1 LTALGS
7 WSRSWPLRPAANQL
21 SKKEK
26 HMATEKQTAANRE
39 NAQHSTGPT
48 SDAGLDASSR
58 INAWRH
64 GLAVKDNERFGF
76 LIDENSDKF
85 DELLARLKQE
95 HNATTETDVIL
106 VRHMAQSEW
115 LRARALRL
123 QTDLLREDGKN
134 VDPAK
139 LAIFIRYQTTH
150 ERAFHRSL
158 KELQNLRK
166 ERRNLEIGFE
176 SQKLKQ
182 AAEVRASEG
191 MNLKKEAQN
200 LKREEFEFKKT
211 IIESRKE
218 VKKVVKSDPGD
229 LKMAA

>member
-1 LTALGS
+1 
-7 WSRSWPLRPAANQL
+7 
-21 SKKEK
+21 
-26 HMATEKQTAANRE
+26 MATEKQTAANRE

-48 SDAGLDASSR
+48 SQEGLEASSWV
-58 INAWRH
+58 NAWRH
-64 GLAVKDNERFGF
+64 GLAVKDHERFS
-76 LIDENSDKF
+76 LLMDENREKF
-85 DELLARLKQE
+85 DELQQRLNDE
-95 HNATTETDVIL
+95 HLPTSETEILL

-123 QTDLLREDGKN
+123 QNDLLQDAGKN

-139 LAIFIRYQTTH
+139 LAIFLRYETTH
-150 ERAFHRSL
+150 ERNFHRSL
-158 KELQNLRK
+158 KELLTFRQQ
-166 ERRNLEIGFE
+166 RRNAEIGFE

-191 MNLKKEAQN
+191 MNLKKEAQI

-218 VKKVVKSDPGD
+218 VTKVVKSDPGD

>member
-1 LTALGS
+1 
-7 WSRSWPLRPAANQL
+7 
-21 SKKEK
+21 
-26 HMATEKQTAANRE
+26 MATEKQTAANRE

-48 SDAGLDASSR
+48 SQEGLEASSWVA
-58 INAWRH
+58 AWRH
-64 GLAVKDNERFGF
+64 GLAVKDHERFSL
-76 LIDENSDKF
+76 LIDENREKF
-85 DELLARLKQE
+85 DELQQRLNDE
-95 HNATTETDVIL
+95 HLPTSETEVLL

-123 QTDLLREDGKN
+123 QNDLLQDAGKN

-150 ERAFHRSL
+150 ERNFHRSV
-158 KELQNLRK
+158 KELLTLRQQ
-166 ERRNLEIGFE
+166 RRNIEIGFE

-182 AAEVRASEG
+182 ASEVRASEG
-191 MNLKKEAQN
+191 MNLKKEAQI

-211 IIESRKE
+211 VIRTKKE
-218 VKKVVKSDPGD
+218 VPPPVEISPGD

>member
-1 LTALGS
+1 
-7 WSRSWPLRPAANQL
+7 
-21 SKKEK
+21 
-26 HMATEKQTAANRE
+26 MATEKQTAANRE

-48 SDAGLDASSR
+48 SQEGLEASSWV
-58 INAWRH
+58 NAWRH
-64 GLAVKDNERFGF
+64 GLAVKDHERFS
-76 LIDENSDKF
+76 LLMDENREKF
-85 DELLARLKQE
+85 DELQQRLNDE
-95 HNATTETDVIL
+95 HLPTSETEVLL

-123 QTDLLREDGKN
+123 QNDLLQDAGKN

-139 LAIFIRYQTTH
+139 LAIFIRYETTH
-150 ERAFHRSL
+150 ERNFHRSL
-158 KELQNLRK
+158 KELLTFRQQ
-166 ERRNLEIGFE
+166 RRNAEIGFE

-191 MNLKKEAQN
+191 MNLKKEAQI

-211 IIESRKE
+211 VIASRKE
-218 VKKVVKSDPGD
+218 VTKVVKSTPGD

>member
-1 LTALGS
+1 
-7 WSRSWPLRPAANQL
+7 
-21 SKKEK
+21 
-26 HMATEKQTAANRE
+26 MATEKQTAANRE

-48 SDAGLDASSR
+48 SQAGLDASSK

-64 GLAVKDNERFGF
+64 GLAVKDHERFGI
-76 LIDENSDKF
+76 LDDENPDKF
-85 DELLARLKQE
+85 NELLARLKQE
-95 HNATTETDVIL
+95 HNPGTETEVLL

-123 QTDLLREDGKN
+123 QGDCVQDGLAKDD
-134 VDPAK
+134 VAK
-139 LAIFIRYQTTH
+139 LGVLIRYQTTH

-166 ERRNLEIGFE
+166 ERRNIEIGFE

-182 AAEVRASEG
+182 AAEVRASESI
-191 MNLKKEAQN
+191 NLKKEAQI

-211 IIESRKE
+211 IIASRNE
-218 VKKVVKSDPGD
+218 VTKVVKSAPGD
-229 LKMAA
+229 QEMAA

>member
-1 LTALGS
+1 
-7 WSRSWPLRPAANQL
+7 
-21 SKKEK
+21 
-26 HMATEKQTAANRE
+26 MATEKQNAANRE

-48 SDAGLDASSR
+48 SQAGLDASSR
-58 INAWRH
+58 IAALRH
-64 GLAVKDNERFGF
+64 GLAVKDNERFGI
-76 LIDENSDKF
+76 LYDENSDKF
-85 DELLARLKQE
+85 NELHARLTQE
-95 HNATTETDVIL
+95 HNPSSETEVIL

-123 QTDLLREDGKN
+123 QADCVRDVASSYN
-134 VDPAK
+134 VAT
-139 LAIFIRYQTTH
+139 LALFIRYQTTH

-182 AAEVRASEG
+182 ASEVRAVEG
-191 MNLKKEAQN
+191 MNLKKEAQI
-200 LKREEFEFKKT
+200 LKRDEFEFKKMVIQT
-211 IIESRKE
+211 KKE
-218 VKKVVKSDPGD
+218 VPPPVEISPGD

>member
-1 LTALGS
+1 M
-7 WSRSWPLRPAANQL
+7 AND
-21 SKKEK
+21 
-26 HMATEKQTAANRE
+26 KQTAANRE

-48 SDAGLDASSR
+48 SQEGLDLSAR

-64 GLAVKDNERFGF
+64 GLAVKDHERFSL
-76 LIDENSDKF
+76 LIDENREKF
-85 DELLARLKQE
+85 DELQQRLNDE
-95 HNATTETDVIL
+95 HLPTSETEILL

-123 QTDLLREDGKN
+123 QNDLLQDAGKD

-150 ERAFHRSL
+150 ERNFHRSL
-158 KELQNLRK
+158 KELLTLRQQ
-166 ERRNLEIGFE
+166 RRNAEIGFE

-182 AAEVRASEG
+182 AAEVRAVEG
-191 MNLKKEAQN
+191 MNLKKESQD

-211 IIESRKE
+211 VIESRKE
-218 VKKVVKSDPGD
+218 VKKVVKSTPGD
-229 LKMAA
+229 QKMAA

>member
-1 LTALGS
+1 
-7 WSRSWPLRPAANQL
+7 
-21 SKKEK
+21 
-26 HMATEKQTAANRE
+26 MATAKQTDANRK

-48 SDAGLDASSR
+48 SQEGLDLSAR
-58 INAWRH
+58 IAALRH
-64 GLAVKDNERFGF
+64 GLAVKDHERFGI
-76 LIDENSDKF
+76 LYDENSDKF
-85 DELLARLKQE
+85 DELHARLTQE
-95 HNATTETDVIL
+95 HAPTTETEVIL

-123 QTDLLREDGKN
+123 QADCVQDGLAKED
-134 VDPAK
+134 VAK
-139 LAIFIRYQTTH
+139 LGVLIRYQTTH

-191 MNLKKEAQN
+191 LNLKKEAQN
-200 LKREEFEFKKT
+200 LKREEFEFKKA
-211 IIESRKE
+211 IIQMKKE
-218 VKKVVKSDPGD
+218 VPPPVEISPGD

>member
-1 LTALGS
+1 
-7 WSRSWPLRPAANQL
+7 
-21 SKKEK
+21 
-26 HMATEKQTAANRE
+26 MATEKQTAANRE

-48 SDAGLDASSR
+48 SQEGLDLSAR

-64 GLAVKDNERFGF
+64 GLAVKDHERFS
-76 LIDENSDKF
+76 LLMDENREKF
-85 DELLARLKQE
+85 DELQQRLNDE
-95 HNATTETDVIL
+95 HLPTSETEILL

-123 QTDLLREDGKN
+123 QNDLLQDAGKN

-139 LAIFIRYQTTH
+139 LAIFLRYETTH
-150 ERAFHRSL
+150 ERNFHRSL
-158 KELQNLRK
+158 KELLTFRQQK
-166 ERRNLEIGFE
+166 RNVEIGFE

-182 AAEVRASEG
+182 AAEVRAVEG

-211 IIESRKE
+211 VIASRKK
-218 VKKVVKSDPGD
+218 VTKVVKSTPGD

>member
-1 LTALGS
+1 
-7 WSRSWPLRPAANQL
+7 
-21 SKKEK
+21 
-26 HMATEKQTAANRE
+26 MATEKQTAANRE

-48 SDAGLDASSR
+48 SQEGLEASSWV
-58 INAWRH
+58 NAWRH
-64 GLAVKDNERFGF
+64 GLAVKDHERFS
-76 LIDENSDKF
+76 LLMDENREKF
-85 DELLARLKQE
+85 DELQQRLNDE
-95 HNATTETDVIL
+95 HLPTSETEILL

-123 QTDLLREDGKN
+123 QNDLLQDAGKN

-139 LAIFIRYQTTH
+139 LAIFLRYETTH
-150 ERAFHRSL
+150 ERNFHRSL
-158 KELQNLRK
+158 KELLTFRQQ
-166 ERRNLEIGFE
+166 RRNAEIGFE

-191 MNLKKEAQN
+191 MNLKKEAQI

-211 IIESRKE
+211 VIASRKK
-218 VKKVVKSDPGD
+218 VTKVVKSTPGD

>member
-1 LTALGS
+1 
-7 WSRSWPLRPAANQL
+7 
-21 SKKEK
+21 
-26 HMATEKQTAANRE
+26 MATEKQTAANRE

-48 SDAGLDASSR
+48 SQEGLEASSWVA
-58 INAWRH
+58 AWRH
-64 GLAVKDNERFGF
+64 GLAVKDHERFSL
-76 LIDENSDKF
+76 LIDENREKF
-85 DELLARLKQE
+85 DELQQRLNDE
-95 HNATTETDVIL
+95 HLPTSETEVLL

-123 QTDLLREDGKN
+123 QNDLLEDNGKN

-150 ERAFHRSL
+150 ERNFHRSV
-158 KELQNLRK
+158 KELLTFRQQ
-166 ERRNLEIGFE
+166 RRNTEIGFE

-182 AAEVRASEG
+182 AAEVRAVEG
-191 MNLKKEAQN
+191 MNLKKEAQI

-211 IIESRKE
+211 IIASRKE
-218 VKKVVKSDPGD
+218 VTKVVKSDPGD

>member
-1 LTALGS
+1 
-7 WSRSWPLRPAANQL
+7 
-21 SKKEK
+21 
-26 HMATEKQTAANRE
+26 MATEKQTAANRE

-48 SDAGLDASSR
+48 SQEGLEASSWVA
-58 INAWRH
+58 AWRH
-64 GLAVKDNERFGF
+64 GLAVKDHQTFEF
-76 LIDENSDKF
+76 LIDEKREKF
-85 DELLARLKQE
+85 DELLQRLNDE
-95 HNATTETDVIL
+95 HLPTSETEILL

-123 QTDLLREDGKN
+123 QNEVLQDAGKS

-139 LAIFIRYQTTH
+139 LALFIRYQTTH

-182 AAEVRASEG
+182 AAEVRAVEG
-191 MNLKKEAQN
+191 MNLKKEGQI

-211 IIESRKE
+211 IIASRKE

>member
-1 LTALGS
+1 
-7 WSRSWPLRPAANQL
+7 
-21 SKKEK
+21 
-26 HMATEKQTAANRE
+26 MATEKQTAANRE

-48 SDAGLDASSR
+48 SQEGLEASSWV
-58 INAWRH
+58 NAWRH
-64 GLAVKDNERFGF
+64 GLAVKDHERFS
-76 LIDENSDKF
+76 LLMDENREKF
-85 DELLARLKQE
+85 DELQQRLNDE
-95 HNATTETDVIL
+95 HLPTSETEILL

-123 QTDLLREDGKN
+123 QNDLLQDAGKN

-139 LAIFIRYQTTH
+139 LAIFLRYETTH
-150 ERAFHRSL
+150 ERNFHRSL
-158 KELQNLRK
+158 KELLTFRQQ
-166 ERRNLEIGFE
+166 RRNAEIGFE

-191 MNLKKEAQN
+191 MNLKKEAQI

-211 IIESRKE
+211 VIASRKE
-218 VKKVVKSDPGD
+218 VTKVVKSTPGD

>member
-1 LTALGS
+1 
-7 WSRSWPLRPAANQL
+7 
-21 SKKEK
+21 
-26 HMATEKQTAANRE
+26 MATEKQTAANRE

-48 SDAGLDASSR
+48 SQEGLEASSWV
-58 INAWRH
+58 NAWRH
-64 GLAVKDNERFGF
+64 GLAVKDHERFS
-76 LIDENSDKF
+76 LLMDENREKF
-85 DELLARLKQE
+85 DELQQHLNDE
-95 HNATTETDVIL
+95 HLPTSETEVLL

-123 QTDLLREDGKN
+123 QNDLLQDAGKN

-150 ERAFHRSL
+150 ERNFHRSL
-158 KELQNLRK
+158 KELLTLRQQ
-166 ERRNLEIGFE
+166 RRNAEIGFE

-191 MNLKKEAQN
+191 VILKKEAQN
-200 LKREEFEFKKT
+200 LQREALEFKKT
-211 IIESRKE
+211 VIESRKE
-218 VKKVVKSDPGD
+218 VKNVVKSDPGD